1 MTFQV
6 RDQKEFLA
14 GAIFTVIGVV
24 WAFRAMAL
32 PLGTAT
38 AMGPGYFPLVVA
50 IVLACTGL
58 LSVGR
63 SLRVAQTHALEPWNI
78 MAIAFVLIGITV
90 FALLID
96 RVGVVAGTI
105 VLIVLSS
112 PVRLLQK
119 PLEVILLAAFTAAF
133 VAALFV
139 YALGLTLPLF

>member
-24 WAFRAMAL
+24 WALRAMAL

-63 SLRVAQTHALEPWNI
+63 SLRVARRFH
-78 MAIAFVLIGITV
+78 GISKT
-90 FALLID
+90 
-96 RVGVVAGTI
+96 RQWPRHSRGH
-105 VLIVLSS
+105 
-112 PVRLLQK
+112 
-119 PLEVILLAAFTAAF
+119 
-133 VAALFV
+133 
-139 YALGLTLPLF
+139 